1 MSELHVRALHK
12 PILVELE
19 FDDRVVCE
27 YCYSDDDYCAIPGS
41 EQYPCRTLLALDAP
55 ATEPLNLWPPEP
67 EPEPHEYGPNVRF
80 WKDRPYLVKETNE

>member
-19 FDDRVVCE
+19 FDIRVVCE
-27 YCYSDDDYCAIPGS
+27 YCYSADDYCAIPGS

-55 ATEPLNLWPPEP
+55 ATEPLGLWDTRPEP
-67 EPEPHEYGPNVRF
+67 TDEYGPNVRF
-80 WKDRPYLVKETNE
+80 WKGRPYLVEETNE